1 MTTFYVRPDLF
12 DYALNNK
19 LCGPESGREIHY
31 HLLYGDDL
39 GRYPEYI
46 EFPVVYR
53 HKEGKIMRDMLDI
66 RFDGNCFLISDRM
79 KLLMEDNG
87 IT

>member
-1 MTTFYVRPDLF
+1 
-12 DYALNNK
+12 
-19 LCGPESGREIHY
+19 
-31 HLLYGDDL
+31 
-39 GRYPEYI
+39 
-46 EFPVVYR
+46 
-53 HKEGKIMRDMLDI
+53 MRDMLDI